1 MLSGYPPFS
10 SIRNKKIE
18 PHKKERLKVLK
29 MSYVGIPESEY
40 KRDGEL
46 RGIWH
51 EILSSKEWEEKLPS
65 STWRGFKL
73 EELLWKIE
81 MKEGWEKV
89 LIELWKE
96 LQ

>member
-1 MLSGYPPFS
+1 MS
-10 SIRNKKIE
+10 SR
-18 PHKKERLKVLK
+18 
-29 MSYVGIPESEY
+29 SYVGIPITEY
-40 KRDGEL
+40 GRDMEL
-46 RGIWH
+46 REVWH

-65 STWRGFKL
+65 ETWRGFKL
-73 EELLWKIE
+73 EDLLWKIE

>member
-1 MLSGYPPFS
+1 MP
-10 SIRNKKIE
+10 II
-18 PHKKERLKVLK
+18 
-29 MSYVGIPESEY
+29 GIPISEY

-46 RGIWH
+46 REMWH
-51 EILSSKEWEEKLPS
+51 KILSSKEWEENLPS
-65 STWRGFKL
+65 ETLRGFKL